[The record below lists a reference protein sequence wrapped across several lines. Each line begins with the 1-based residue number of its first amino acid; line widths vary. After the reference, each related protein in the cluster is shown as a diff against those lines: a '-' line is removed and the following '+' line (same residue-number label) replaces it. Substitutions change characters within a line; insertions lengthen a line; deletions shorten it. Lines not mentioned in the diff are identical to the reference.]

1 MATIQ
6 SCIALY
12 EDVKNKGG
20 KETSA
25 LEMTM
30 ESRDEV
36 DEPLVGARENLKD
49 ALQWQ
54 HKLLWLLHTIS
65 STGGLF
71 VTVGYWTVLMGNDKI
86 DANNI
91 TKHLLNSV
99 FMVID
104 TWLSRIPVRLIH
116 CSYALLYFIVYILF
130 SVIYWLLGG
139 TNVEEKQYIYKPLD
153 YSHFEPRIGGLLV
166 LFLLVVLPLLH
177 LFFFGLTKLR
187 DHLYEKFTAKNSYH

>member
-1 MATIQ
+1 MATVLP
-6 SCIALY
+6 CIALFK
-12 EDVKNKGG
+12 DVKKKRG

-25 LEMTM
+25 LEMAE

-36 DEPLVGARENLKD
+36 DEPLVSTGEKD

-54 HKLLWLLHTIS
+54 HKLLWLLHIIS

-71 VTVGYWTVLMGNDKI
+71 VTVGYWTVLKGNEKV

-104 TWLSRIPVRLIH
+104 MWLSRIPVRLIH
-116 CSYALLYFIVYILF
+116 CFYVFLYFIVYILF

-139 TNVEEKQYIYKPLD
+139 TNVEEKQYIYKPLN
-153 YSHFEPRIGGLLV
+153 YNHLEPRIAGLLV

-187 DHLYEKFTAKNSYH
+187 DHLYEKFTAKNTYY